1 MSALYPDAEGAVR
14 MAFAE
19 PRDGVKSLWG
29 LGGSR
34 GYGTMTANEWI
45 AQHGMVK
52 ALVMDV
58 CPDRAIMAFTVLWDY
73 RPDKIKVAMAWH
85 ADAFSRPG
93 RSPPRA
99 WGVSIVNRW
108 ARRRIVRARSDAQWA
123 QALNI
128 DPRTAGAWRRELVAA
143 LEAARREGMTLMEHE
158 LRVRDLIPNE

>member
-1 MSALYPDAEGAVR
+1 MSALYLTAEGAVR
-14 MAFAE
+14 AAFSE
-19 PRDGVKSLWG
+19 PKDGVNSIWG

-34 GYGTMTANEWI
+34 GYGQMTANEWI
-45 AQHGMVK
+45 AQNGMVH
-52 ALVMDV
+52 ALVVDV
-58 CPDRAIMAFTVLWDY
+58 CPDRAIMAFTALWDY
-73 RPDKIKVAMAWH
+73 RPDKIRTAMAWH
-85 ADAFSRPG
+85 ADQFRRPG
-93 RSPPRA
+93 RAPPRA

-108 ARRRIVRARSDAQWA
+108 ARRKIVRARSDAQWA